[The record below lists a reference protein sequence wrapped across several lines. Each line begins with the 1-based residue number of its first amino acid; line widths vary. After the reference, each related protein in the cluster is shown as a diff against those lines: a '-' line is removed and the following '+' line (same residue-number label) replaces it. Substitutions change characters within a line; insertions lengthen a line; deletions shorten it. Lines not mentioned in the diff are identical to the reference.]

1 MSRVA
6 EVLSC
11 TGIERVK
18 FILLSLTHTEEYPR
32 LKWSLEPY
40 ADILFVIDFVGILGS
55 LAYHLFRGSEN
66 VIPALPPESSCF
78 NKHWFEVVMRIHPA
92 DTGVWKIWL
101 EYLAVDTSVGTF
113 TLVAAPNFKSA
124 PKGW

>member
-55 LAYHLFRGSEN
+55 LAYHLFRGSETLFQPYLQSQVASTN
-66 VIPALPPESSCF
+66 
-78 NKHWFEVVMRIHPA
+78 
-92 DTGVWKIWL
+92 TGSKW
-101 EYLAVDTSVGTF
+101 S
-113 TLVAAPNFKSA
+113 
-124 PKGW
+124 